1 MMTQQALYTETGVL
15 PATAPFD
22 FEKSLTFIGDF
33 LPTHGEQTMI
43 DGVFTK
49 AILINGYIVAFRLT
63 NKGTIDAPQ
72 VGYTLYSKQQL
83 PLEVKQAVL
92 ERITFFLSLND
103 DLSEFYAIGYND
115 PHFAPIIER
124 WYGLHHVKFLT
135 LAEIGCW
142 AVLTQ
147 RVAIPIAAKMK
158 HRIVESY
165 GDSIEVD
172 GQVYWAFPE
181 LERLAHISPDEWIG
195 LIHNERKALYMSEVT
210 NALNG
215 VDEEFLR
222 TAPYEEVEAWLRSI
236 KGIGEWSAAF
246 ILLRGEG
253 RLEKMLLN
261 SKPFLAIL
269 PKVYGKDET
278 MESLSLKYGDWFGY
292 WGYYMRTAN

>member
-1 MMTQQALYTETGVL
+1 MMTQQALYTETGIL
-15 PATAPFD
+15 AATAPFD
-22 FEKSLTFIGDF
+22 FEKSLTFIGEF
-33 LPTHGEQTMI
+33 LPTNGEQTMV

-49 AILINGYIVAFRLT
+49 AILINGYAVAFRLT
-63 NKGTIDAPQ
+63 NRGTIDAPM

-83 PLEVKQAVL
+83 PVEVKRVVL
-92 ERITFFLSLND
+92 ERISFFLSLKD
-103 DLSEFYAIGYND
+103 DLSEFYAVGRND
-115 PHFAPIIER
+115 PHFAPIIEQ

-158 HRIVESY
+158 HRIVENY

-172 GQVYWAFPE
+172 RQVYWAFPE
-181 LERLAHISPDEWIG
+181 LERLAQVSPKEWME
-195 LIHNERKALYMSEVT
+195 LLKNERKVAYMSEVT
-210 NALNG
+210 IALNG

-222 TAPYEEVEAWLRSI
+222 TAPYEEAEAWLRSI

-253 RLEKMLLN
+253 RIERMLLN
-261 SKPFLAIL
+261 MKPFLAIL

-278 MESLSLKYGDWFGY
+278 MANIERIYGQWFGY

>member
-1 MMTQQALYTETGVL
+1 MMTQQALYTETGIL

-22 FEKSLTFIGDF
+22 FEESLSFIGDF

-43 DGVFTK
+43 NGVFTK
-49 AILINGYIVAFRLT
+49 AILINGYIVAFSLT
-63 NKGTIDAPQ
+63 NRGTIDAPM
-72 VGYTLYSKQQL
+72 VGFTLFSKQPL
-83 PLEVKQAVL
+83 PVEVKQAVL

-103 DLSEFYAIGYND
+103 DLSEFYAIGRKD
-115 PHFAPIIER
+115 AHFAPIIER
-124 WYGLHHVKFLT
+124 LYGLHHVKFLT

-142 AVLTQ
+142 AILTQ
-147 RVAIPIAAKMK
+147 RVAIPIAAKIK
-158 HRIVESY
+158 HNIVENY

-181 LERLAHISPDEWIG
+181 LDRLARVSPDEWMR
-195 LIHNERKALYMSEVT
+195 LIHNERKALYMSELM

-222 TAPYEEVEAWLRSI
+222 TAPYEEAEAWLRGI

-253 RLEKMLLN
+253 RIEKMLLN
-261 SKPFLAIL
+261 LKPFLAIL
-269 PKVYGKDET
+269 PNVYGNDET
-278 MESLSLKYGDWFGY
+278 MESLSLRYGDWFGY